1 MVLYSLCDVMVNDRQ
16 PSADVAG
23 RLPSVVGMLT
33 RVGGILCTEVSFSE
47 LRTKLS
53 ESIIVRREMEDL
65 ADVLLE
71 RKYGAN
77 NGRHA
82 VVKSSSC

>member
-1 MVLYSLCDVMVNDRQ
+1 MVLYSLCDVMVNERQ

-23 RLPSVVGMLT
+23 SLPPVVGMLT
-33 RVGGILCTEVSFSE
+33 RMGGILCTEVSFSE
-47 LRTKLS
+47 LCTKLS
-53 ESIIVRREMEDL
+53 ESIIRREMEDL

-77 NGRHA
+77 NGRHV
-82 VVKSSSC
+82 VVKATSC